1 MNLIFISLA
10 NRGENVSTFSHHIK
24 SDSIMTLKQWRLTKM
39 NTIKFLVV
47 FFSLGYSIY
56 FGSILFDALYQIQN
70 NNLQTYSELLK
81 Q

>member
-1 MNLIFISLA
+1 
-10 NRGENVSTFSHHIK
+10 
-24 SDSIMTLKQWRLTKM
+24 M

-70 NNLQTYSELLK
+70 NRLQTYSEILDQWEKLKKRSMKRSKTKNVSLLQIVK
-81 Q
+81 

>member
-1 MNLIFISLA
+1 
-10 NRGENVSTFSHHIK
+10 
-24 SDSIMTLKQWRLTKM
+24 M

-70 NNLQTYSELLK
+70 NNLKTYSELLK

>member
-1 MNLIFISLA
+1 MNENEFDFYFAGI
-10 NRGENVSTFSHHIK
+10 NWGECFDILSPYQK
-24 SDSIMTLKQWRLTKM
+24 RLDYDFETM

-56 FGSILFDALYQIQN
+56 FGSIFFDALYQIQDN
-70 NNLQTYSELLK
+70 RLQTYSEILN